1 MAWSGFVR
9 NALLAL
15 GVVAMSAP
23 PVEAVEIV
31 GGAQAPAQISDGW
44 LTQVR
49 NVRHGGGGARHAGAH
64 RPVIVQAA
72 HTGRATAPAAS
83 IDRPPTVR
91 RSIVPAIARR

>member
-9 NALLAL
+9 NALLCARF
-15 GVVAMSAP
+15 GGIGAP

-49 NVRHGGGGARHAGAH
+49 NVRHGGGGARHAERTG
-64 RPVIVQAA
+64 RSIVQAA
-72 HTGRATAPAAS
+72 HTGRFIARAAC
-83 IDRPPTVR
+83 IDHPPTVR
-91 RSIVPAIARR
+91 RSTVPAIARR